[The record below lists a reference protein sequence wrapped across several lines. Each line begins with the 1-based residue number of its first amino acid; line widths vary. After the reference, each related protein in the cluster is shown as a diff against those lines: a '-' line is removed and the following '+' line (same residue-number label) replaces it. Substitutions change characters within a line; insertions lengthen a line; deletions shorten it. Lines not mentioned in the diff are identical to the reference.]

1 MAMGML
7 DPDDLTDLPQRVR
20 VVMREQGIPLN
31 SKTLAIEGSSSVL
44 TELIPVLTDLGKV
57 ESTEMLENLLKVTYS
72 KVTEAFLAKETFNGI
87 TIGAEQLKVTW
98 EPQPSKLNASLFTPT
113 PDVFVPISISSSSK
127 IQLPPRTPL
136 KYYAT
141 FYVKVPNE
149 SSFNSKARVLG
160 ARGCNFYKI
169 ADTVAEKLT
178 FDQDRA
184 ADVIKLRL
192 VELPEFTIKIT
203 SCYLDCLQLAC
214 SLTSELLSAL
224 YEEYKRFCELAELTP
239 PDLTVMHLQRV
250 KGRQQA
256 LREGLGNL
264 GNCMAYT
271 AA

>member
-1 MAMGML
+1 ML

-31 SKTLAIEGSSSVL
+31 SKTLAIEGSNSVL
-44 TELIPVLTDLGKV
+44 ADLMPLLSDLGKV
-57 ESTEMLENLLKVTYS
+57 ESTEVLENLLKVTYS

-87 TIGAEQLKVTW
+87 TIGAEQLQVTW
-98 EPQPSKLNASLFTPT
+98 EPQASKLNTSLFAPT
-113 PDVFVPISISSSSK
+113 PDVFVPISLSSSK

-149 SSFNSKARVLG
+149 SSFNSKTRVLG

-192 VELPEFTIKIT
+192 VEHPDFTIKIS

-224 YEEYKRFCELAELTP
+224 YEEYKRFCELVELTP
-239 PDLTVMHLQRV
+239 PDLTVMHLQRL

-256 LREGLGNL
+256 LREGLGGI
-264 GNCMAYT
+264 GNCMANIG
-271 AA
+271 AQS